1 MNHKLTVLVVLLVF
15 NSKTFAATYN
25 PEKVPKK
32 QLAKVSN
39 VGRSWL
45 DPKRYKIVS
54 VNDSSSRYAVYNKFA
69 PGIYILEWRFTD
81 LEDYGFG
88 SSEVE
93 IDRGKLI
100 ANFAPGK
107 KYIIGANPEIVG
119 GAAIYQKS
127 ESSDKSV
134 VSVACENEDCSKLM
148 DRIAAGTETVESLKK
163 KAYAQSL
170 LDSLKGLEAPKFD
183 KIEYLPTEP

>member
-1 MNHKLTVLVVLLVF
+1 MNHKLTVLVLLLIF
-15 NSKTFAATYN
+15 NATTFAATYN
-25 PEKVPKK
+25 PEKIPKK

-39 VGRSWL
+39 VKHSWL
-45 DPKRYKIVS
+45 DSKNYKIVA
-54 VNDSSSRYAVYNKFA
+54 VNRNSSRYAAYNKFA

-81 LEDYGFG
+81 LEDHAFG

-93 IDRGKLI
+93 LDRGKLI
-100 ANFAPGK
+100 ANFASGT

-127 ESSDKSV
+127 ESSEKNV
-134 VSVACENEDCSKLM
+134 ISVACENDSCSKLM
-148 DRIAAGTETVESLKK
+148 DKIAAGTETVDSLKK

-170 LDSLKGLEAPKFD
+170 LDLLKGLEAPKFD
-183 KIEYLPTEP
+183 QFDKIEY